1 MDRSEIENLTE
12 VHKNFKRKDLL
23 DKALTNDDF
32 ISFRSNNQK
41 HEIVVF
47 TDVDCGYCRKFHS
60 EIDQY
65 NGLGIT
71 VNYVAFPRSGIESE
85 SFNKIVGA
93 WCSKDAKNILTEQKK
108 GSEPIIE
115 QCEDHPV
122 REHFTLGQR
131 IGITGTPAIV
141 TSDGRLL
148 PGYLP
153 ADELLLRIEEGE

>member
-1 MDRSEIENLTE
+1 MKL
-12 VHKNFKRKDLL
+12 
-23 DKALTNDDF
+23 
-32 ISFRSNNQK
+32 
-41 HEIVVF
+41 VVF

-60 EIDQY
+60 EIGQY

-122 REHFTLGQR
+122 RKHFNLGQR

-153 ADELLLRIEEGE
+153 ADELLLRIEGSE